1 MQLRKAVPLLALVA
15 VVSGTAGTATAVA
28 AMSRS
33 QSPLAPVVRSA
44 PSGGAGQAHPDR
56 APAAAAS
63 VPAPAVAAATLDVD
77 DQTGDGRTVL
87 VDEAAVSG
95 SGHVAVFAPDGR
107 LLGSS
112 PVSGITGPTVV
123 RLDEPVTGPTQLRAV
138 LYADDGD
145 GTFDP
150 AKDPR
155 VVDDDGDLEDEG
167 FDYAG
172 R

>member
-1 MQLRKAVPLLALVA
+1 M
-15 VVSGTAGTATAVA
+15 
-28 AMSRS
+28 
-33 QSPLAPVVRSA
+33 
-44 PSGGAGQAHPDR
+44 
-56 APAAAAS
+56 AAAS
-63 VPAPAVAAATLDVD
+63 VPAPVLATGTLDVD
-77 DQTGDGRTVL
+77 DQAGDGRTVL
-87 VDEAAVSG
+87 VDEAAVPG
-95 SGHVAVFAPDGR
+95 SGHVAVFAADGR

-112 PVSGITGPTVV
+112 PVSGLTGPIAV
-123 RLDEPVTGPTQLRAV
+123 RLDQPASGPTQLRAV

-150 AKDPR
+150 TKDPR